1 MDDMAEQL
9 TERLASDLDDG
20 FTELVRVHASAVR
33 AFLFRVSG
41 SAAEADDLGQDTFLR
56 AYSALQTYSPER
68 RRKLK
73 PRAWLMTI
81 AANVWR
87 NHVRTSVRHPV
98 SATRAEDAC
107 GSWPDES
114 RGPEERAATSAD
126 RTVLVQAL
134 TELPEKHRVAV
145 VMRHVVG
152 MSYSDMAEAQ
162 GCPVGTVK
170 AQVSRGIGALREILT
185 PEAAALGEVTR

>member
-1 MDDMAEQL
+1 MP
-9 TERLASDLDDG
+9 
-20 FTELVRVHASAVR
+20 FC
-33 AFLFRVSG
+33 SG
-41 SAAEADDLGQDTFLR
+41 SQDPAEADNLGQDTFLR

-107 GSWPDES
+107 GSWADES
-114 RGPEERAATSAD
+114 PGPEERAATSAN
-126 RTVLVQAL
+126 RTVLVKAL
-134 TELPEKHRVAV
+134 TELPRSTA
-145 VMRHVVG
+145 
-152 MSYSDMAEAQ
+152 
-162 GCPVGTVK
+162 
-170 AQVSRGIGALREILT
+170 SRW
-185 PEAAALGEVTR
+185 

>member
-9 TERLASDLDDG
+9 NERLASDLDDG

-41 SAAEADDLGQDTFLR
+41 SATEADDLGQDTFLR
-56 AYSALQTYSPER
+56 AYSALQSYSPER
-68 RRKLK
+68 RRTLK

-98 SATRAEDAC
+98 SAARAEDTC
-107 GSWPDES
+107 GSWPDAS
-114 RGPEERAATSAD
+114 PGPEERAATSAD
-126 RTVLVQAL
+126 RTVLVKAL
-134 TELPEKHRVAV
+134 AELPEKHRVAV

-170 AQVSRGIGALREILT
+170 AQVSRGIGTLREILT
-185 PEAAALGEVTR
+185 PDAAVLGEVTR